1 MRPRKKTD
9 PAGDGFLVPAAGCV
23 LKRLETPYLYNTRS
37 DQLYELDEEAF
48 AYLASSPPAAEVPE
62 EGGARELV
70 RYCLGKGLLRVAKG
84 RGEVPLP
91 PPAPVPSLRYLLVH
105 ISDLCNLRC
114 RHCFIGPQK
123 GRTLPVEKILS
134 VAGEFARLQGLRF
147 IVSGGEPLLHP
158 CFEEI
163 NERLPDYPF
172 RSILLTNG
180 TRIDGE
186 AAGRLRFHEVQVSID
201 GLEDAHDSIR
211 GRGNYRRALQGLRHL
226 AGTNVAL
233 SVATMV
239 HRANL
244 HQFDELRRVLEE
256 FPLKSW
262 SVDVPCLTGN
272 LAEHPLV
279 EAPAKEAASRLAYS
293 FGGGYYG
300 SSGSY
305 ACGAHLAAVMA
316 DGSLCKCG
324 HYAQRPEGSI
334 REGLERV
341 WERVRPMPLHELSC
355 RCSQI
360 DSCRGGCRFRAELF
374 SCLSDP
380 DPIQCYARG
389 MPLGGDLKAADPDRF
404 PTLRGGEHS

>member
-1 MRPRKKTD
+1 MRPGKKTD
-9 PAGDGFLVPAAGCV
+9 PKGGGFLVPAPGCV
-23 LKRLETPYLYNTRS
+23 LKRLETPYLYDIRS

-48 AYLASSPPAAEVPE
+48 ACLASSPPVAALEE
-62 EGGARELV
+62 EGAKELV
-70 RYCLGKGLLRVAKG
+70 RYCLDEGLMQVANE
-84 RGEVPLP
+84 RGDPDLPLP
-91 PPAPVPSLRYLLVH
+91 PPAPSLRYLLVH
-105 ISDLCNLRC
+105 ITDRCNLRC

-123 GRTLPVEKILS
+123 GRTLPAEEILS
-134 VAGEFARLQGLRF
+134 AAGEFARLQGLRF

-158 CFEEI
+158 RFGEI

-180 TRIDGE
+180 TLIDGS

-201 GLEDAHDSIR
+201 GLEDAHDAIR
-211 GRGNYRRALQGLRHL
+211 GRGSYGRALQGLRHL
-226 AGTNVAL
+226 AGTDVAL

-244 HQFDELRRVLEE
+244 NQFDELRRVLEE

-272 LAEHPLV
+272 LAHHPMAA
-279 EAPAKEAASRLAYS
+279 APAAEAASRMSYS

-300 SSGSY
+300 SSDSY

-324 HYAQRPEGSI
+324 HYGERPSGSL
-334 REGLERV
+334 REGLETV
-341 WERVRPMPLHELSC
+341 WRRVRPIPLEELAC
-355 RCSQI
+355 RCSQL

-374 SCLSDP
+374 SSLSDP

-389 MPLGGDLKAADPDRF
+389 MPLGGDLKTVDPDRF
-404 PTLRGGEHS
+404 PTLKGGEHS

>member
-1 MRPRKKTD
+1 MRSGKRTD
-9 PAGDGFLVPAAGCV
+9 LQGGGFLVPASGCV
-23 LKRLETPYLYNTRS
+23 LKRLETPYLYDTRS

-48 AYLASSPPAAEVPE
+48 AYLASSPSVAATPAEA
-62 EGGARELV
+62 GARELV
-70 RYCLGKGLLRVAKG
+70 RYCFDEGLLRVADA
-84 RGEVPLP
+84 REETHIPSP
-91 PPAPVPSLRYLLVH
+91 PPPPSLRYLLVH
-105 ISDLCNLRC
+105 ITDRCNLTC

-123 GRTLPVEKILS
+123 GRTLPTEEVLS

-158 CFEEI
+158 RFDKI

-180 TRIDGE
+180 TLIDGA
-186 AAGRLRFHEVQVSID
+186 AAGRLRFHEIQVSID
-201 GLEDAHDSIR
+201 GLEDAHDAIR
-211 GRGNYRRALQGLRHL
+211 GRGSYRRALQGLRYL
-226 AGTNVAL
+226 AGTDVAL

-244 HQFDELRRVLEE
+244 HQFDELQRVLEE

-272 LAEHPLV
+272 LAEHPLAA
-279 EAPAKEAASRLAYS
+279 APPQEAATRLSYS

-305 ACGAHLAAVMA
+305 ACGSHLAAVMA
-316 DGSLCKCG
+316 DASLCKCG
-324 HYAQRPEGSI
+324 HYAKRRSGSL
-334 REGLERV
+334 REGLETV
-341 WERVRPMPLHELSC
+341 WRRVRPMPLEELDC
-355 RCSQI
+355 RCSQL

-374 SCLSDP
+374 SCLSAP

-404 PTLRGGEHS
+404 PTLKGGEHS